1 MSSLLKRASIALLF
15 LWPMAASA
23 QLITTTPAFP
33 TADGG
38 IEIIFDASLGNAG
51 LAGFTGDVYAH
62 TGVLTNLSTG
72 PSNWRYVVAGW
83 GVNIEKAKLT
93 RIATNKYRLV
103 IPNIRTYY
111 NVPAN
116 EQILKLAMVFR
127 SATATN
133 GVWREGKGVGNTDI
147 FIDLYSGGVNVR
159 FVQPVTPNAYTPLFV
174 TNGTSIPVLGVAN
187 ATGSDISALKL
198 FSGNTLVTEVA
209 NDTLQ
214 TTIQATTAGRTD
226 LRLVAVDNLGRT
238 DTSRVYFIT
247 DPQPAAQ
254 ARPAGLRDGI
264 TYGSSTEATL
274 SLFAPGKSHVY
285 LIGDFND
292 WQVRDEFLLK
302 RDVLKADS
310 VWHWITL
317 TGLTPGQEYGFQY
330 LVDGA
335 IRVADPYSEKILDP
349 WNDSFISSTTYP
361 NLKPYPTGKT
371 ENVVGVLQPGR
382 TPYVWQ
388 VTNFTPP
395 PKEKLV
401 IYELLV
407 RDFIAAR
414 NYETL
419 LDTLDYLQNL
429 GINAIEFMPVKEFE
443 GNLSWGYNP
452 MFFTALDK
460 TYGTPDAFK
469 RFVDAAHARGIAII
483 LDQVLNHA
491 FGLNP
496 LVRMYWDSAN
506 NRPAANSPY
515 FNPVARHDFNVG
527 YDFNHESK
535 ATQYFV
541 DRVNRYWIEEYK
553 IDGYRF
559 DLSKGFTQV
568 NSLGNV
574 GFWGQYDA
582 SRIRLLK
589 RMANQI
595 WSVKNNA
602 YVILEHFAAN
612 NEEQELAANGMLLWN
627 NATHAFQEASMG
639 WTASSDF
646 SSAHHGSRGFS
657 TPALV
662 SYMESHDEQWIMLK
676 NRLFGNSTNA
686 AHNVKTVPIG
696 LQRQKLTGAFFFPV
710 PGPKMIWQF
719 GELGYGGGPSEC
731 LNDSADC
738 ANAAVLPQVGR
749 TDNKPIRWE
758 YRNDPQR
765 YNLYRTWAALIKLK
779 TDYAPF
785 QQPASYSQFMGG
797 AIKSYRITH
806 NDFDVSVIGNF
817 GVTAADANIAFSRT
831 GDWYDYFSGATRTVS
846 ATTESIRLEPGE
858 FKIFTTSRLPTP
870 PIGITTDID
879 DNESHSDLPTVTA
892 LTGNYP
898 NPFNPA
904 TVIGYTV
911 GSQDLASLRI
921 RLSVYDLLGR
931 EVAVLVNG
939 VQAAGRYEVT
949 FNASN
954 LSSGVYLIRM
964 QAGTQSFTRKMML
977 VK

>member
-1 MSSLLKRASIALLF
+1 MSISLKRVFAALILFTPILLVAQDSLNVTFRHYPAANAVRSYLPGEFNNWGSNNAGVIAIANTSIMTRDAANGFSFKTVRLRVGGGTALVGGLPGYAYKTHDHLNSTGTTF
-15 LWPMAASA
+15 AWYTDRLNTKTVGPNSDSYLRVTHPLVFQMQPATSTIVQNTDPGIWATVAAKSSDSIDVAASKIYLNDVQVGTLQGYYDGA
-23 QLITTTPAFP
+23 RQLVRVPAFADLGVTL
-33 TADGG
+33 TAGSHELK
-38 IEIIFDASLGNAG
+38 IVAVTKAG
-51 LAGFTGDVYAH
+51 ATIAD
-62 TGVLTNLSTG
+62 STTF
-72 PSNWRYVVAGW
+72 SY
-83 GVNIEKAKLT
+83 L
-93 RIATNKYRLV
+93 
-103 IPNIRTYY
+103 
-111 NVPAN
+111 
-116 EQILKLAMVFR
+116 
-127 SATATN
+127 
-133 GVWREGKGVGNTDI
+133 
-147 FIDLYSGGVNVR
+147 
-159 FVQPVTPNAYTPLFV
+159 
-174 TNGTSIPVLGVAN
+174 TSISVV
-187 ATGSDISALKL
+187 
-198 FSGNTLVTEVA
+198 EE
-209 NDTLQ
+209 
-214 TTIQATTAGRTD
+214 
-226 LRLVAVDNLGRT
+226 
-238 DTSRVYFIT
+238 
-247 DPQPAAQ
+247 
-254 ARPAGLRDGI
+254 ARPQGLQDGI
-264 TYGSSTEATL
+264 TYDPNDPTKVTL
-274 SLFAPGKSHVY
+274 SLFAPYKQYVHV
-285 LIGDFND
+285 IGDFND
-292 WQVRDEFLLK
+292 WGVLPSYLMK
-302 RDVLKADS
+302 RHTVKADS
-310 VWHWITL
+310 VWYWITL
-317 TGLTPGQEYGFQY
+317 TGLTAGQEYGFQY
-330 LVDGA
+330 LIDGA
-335 IRVADPYSEKILDP
+335 LRVADPYSTKILDP
-349 WNDSFISSTTYP
+349 WNDSFIDASTYP

-371 ENVVGVLQPGR
+371 TNIVGVLNTRPE
-382 TPYVWQ
+382 TYTWQ
-388 VTNFTPP
+388 VTDFTPP
-395 PKEKLV
+395 PKENLV

-414 NYETL
+414 NYQTL
-419 LDTLDYLQNL
+419 IDTLDYLQNL
-429 GINAIEFMPVKEFE
+429 GINAIELMPVKEFE

-460 TYGTPDAFK
+460 AYGTPNAFK
-469 RFVDAAHARGIAII
+469 RFVDEAHARGIAII

-515 FNPVARHDFNVG
+515 FNTVARHDFNVG

-582 SRIRLLK
+582 SRVRLLK
-589 RMANQI
+589 RMANSI

-612 NEEQELAANGMLLWN
+612 NEEQELGAHGMMLWN

-646 SSAHHGSRGFS
+646 SSAYHGSRGFS

-738 ANAAVLPQVGR
+738 ANALVLPQVGR

-765 YNLYRTWAALIKLK
+765 YNLYLTWAALIKLK
-779 TDYAPF
+779 TDYPPF
-785 QQPASYSQFMGG
+785 QTPATYTQSMGG
-797 AIKSYRITH
+797 AIKSYRMTH
-806 NDFDVSVIGNF
+806 ADFDVSVIGNF

-831 GDWYDYFSGATRTVS
+831 GDWYDYFSGATRTVG

-858 FKIFTTSRLPTP
+858 FKIFTTASLPLP
-870 PIGITTDID
+870 PFGITTDIE
-879 DNESHSDLPTVTA
+879 DNDSRSELPSVTA

-898 NPFNPA
+898 NPFNPS
-904 TVIGYTV
+904 TIIRYQKSEIGP
-911 GSQDLASLRI
+911 I

-939 VQAAGRYEVT
+939 VQSAGRYEVS
-949 FNASN
+949 FNASG

-964 QAGTQSFTRKMML
+964 QAGSQSFTRKMML

>member
-1 MSSLLKRASIALLF
+1 MIITPKRVFAALLLFTPILLTAQDSLNVTFRHVPAANAVRSFLPGEFNAWGNNVSGVISPTHSSIMTRDAANGFSYKIVRLRVGGGTSLLSGVPGYSYKTHDHLNSTGTSFAWYTDRLNPKTFGPNSDSYLRVTHPLVFQMQPATSSIVQNTDPGIWATVAAKSSDSIDV
-15 LWPMAASA
+15 AASKIFLNDVQIGTLQGYYDGA
-23 QLITTTPAFP
+23 RQLVRVPAFADLGVTL
-33 TADGG
+33 TAGSHELK
-38 IEIIFDASLGNAG
+38 IVAVTKAG
-51 LAGFTGDVYAH
+51 VTIAD
-62 TGVLTNLSTG
+62 STTF
-72 PSNWRYVVAGW
+72 SY
-83 GVNIEKAKLT
+83 L
-93 RIATNKYRLV
+93 
-103 IPNIRTYY
+103 
-111 NVPAN
+111 
-116 EQILKLAMVFR
+116 
-127 SATATN
+127 
-133 GVWREGKGVGNTDI
+133 
-147 FIDLYSGGVNVR
+147 
-159 FVQPVTPNAYTPLFV
+159 
-174 TNGTSIPVLGVAN
+174 TSISVV
-187 ATGSDISALKL
+187 
-198 FSGNTLVTEVA
+198 EE
-209 NDTLQ
+209 
-214 TTIQATTAGRTD
+214 
-226 LRLVAVDNLGRT
+226 
-238 DTSRVYFIT
+238 
-247 DPQPAAQ
+247 
-254 ARPAGLRDGI
+254 ARPQGLRDGI
-264 TYGSSTEATL
+264 TYDPNDPTKATL
-274 SLFAPGKSHVY
+274 SLFAPYKQYVHV
-285 LIGDFND
+285 IGDFND
-292 WQVRDEFLLK
+292 WGVLPSYLMK
-302 RDVLKADS
+302 RHAVNADS
-310 VWHWITL
+310 VWYWINL
-317 TGLTPGQEYGFQY
+317 TGLTAGQEYGFQY
-330 LVDGA
+330 LIDGA
-335 IRVADPYSEKILDP
+335 LRVADPYSEKVLDP
-349 WNDSFISSTTYP
+349 WNDSFIDAATYP

-371 ENVVGVLQPGR
+371 TNVVGVLNTRPV
-382 TPYVWQ
+382 PYQWR

-407 RDFIAAR
+407 RDFIEAK
-414 NYETL
+414 NYQTL
-419 LDTLDYLQNL
+419 IDTLDYLQRL
-429 GINAIEFMPVKEFE
+429 GINAIELMPVKEFE
-443 GNLSWGYNP
+443 GNISWGYNP

-460 TYGTPDAFK
+460 AYGTPNAFK
-469 RFVDAAHARGIAII
+469 QFVDAAHERGIAII

-496 LVRMYWDSAN
+496 LVRMYWDAAN

-515 FNPVARHDFNVG
+515 FNPVAKHDFNVG

-541 DRVNRYWIEEYK
+541 DRVNRYWMEEYK
-553 IDGYRF
+553 IDGFRF

-589 RMANQI
+589 RMANSI

-612 NEEQELAANGMLLWN
+612 NEEQELGAHGMMLWN

-646 SSAHHGSRGFS
+646 SSAYFGNRGFS

-686 AHNVKTVPIG
+686 AHNIKTVPIG

-738 ANAAVLPQVGR
+738 ANSAVLPQVGR
-749 TDNKPIRWE
+749 TDPKPIRWA

-765 YNLYRTWAALIKLK
+765 YNLYQTWAALIRLK
-779 TDYAPF
+779 TDFAPF
-785 QQPASYSQFMGG
+785 QQPANYTQSMGG

-806 NDFDVSVIGNF
+806 ADFDVSVIGNF
-817 GVTAADANIAFSRT
+817 GVTAADANIVFSRT
-831 GDWYDYFSGATRTVS
+831 GDWYDYFSGATRTV
-846 ATTESIRLEPGE
+846 ANTTEGIRLEPGE
-858 FKIFTTSRLPTP
+858 FKIFTTARLPLP
-870 PIGITTDID
+870 PVGITTDVD
-879 DNESHSDLPTVTA
+879 DNESRSDLPTVTT

-898 NPFNPA
+898 NPFNPS
-904 TVIGYTV
+904 TVVGY
-911 GSQDLASLRI
+911 Q
-921 RLSVYDLLGR
+921 LSVDALTTIKVYDLLGR

-964 QAGTQSFTRKMML
+964 QAGQQSFTRKMML